1 MCVDQGTITQ
11 LKELMGEDFNLLV
24 QTFVNDSSTKI
35 EVMNNAVESGDAEL
49 LRTSAHGLKG
59 SALNLSAAKLT
70 ELCMQLED
78 MGKANQLSGAKEL
91 LVAVEAEYHAVTGYL
106 VST

>member
-1 MCVDQGTITQ
+1 MVNTAGACGAA
-11 LKELMGEDFNLLV
+11 ERGE
-24 QTFVNDSSTKI
+24 SS
-35 EVMNNAVESGDAEL
+35 D
-49 LRTSAHGLKG
+49 RRLKG